1 LVIIAIIVVVCL
13 VLVKTGVLKKIHI
26 GGEGHKVNIDLQGW
40 LNKVF
45 GTGGDSSGGEKDG
58 SGSARRR

>member
-1 LVIIAIIVVVCL
+1 M
-13 VLVKTGVLKKIHI
+13 LKKIHI

-45 GTGGDSSGGEKDG
+45 GTGGGDDSGEKG
-58 SGSARRR
+58 GNGSARRR